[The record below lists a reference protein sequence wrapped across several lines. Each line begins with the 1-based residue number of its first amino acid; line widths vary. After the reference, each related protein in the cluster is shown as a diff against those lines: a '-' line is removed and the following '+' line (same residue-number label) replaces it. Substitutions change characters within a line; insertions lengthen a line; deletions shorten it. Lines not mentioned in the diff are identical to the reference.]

1 MTGYYIFIWLY
12 KIIENQM
19 FPKKSSQ
26 EEKALLETI
35 DQIIIS
41 IIYTDVTTQELMH
54 FRQFSNI
61 SLTARTAANIS
72 SEQTLFIP
80 LWININNNAFSQNSI
95 NICNNTIFMD

>member
-1 MTGYYIFIWLY
+1 
-12 KIIENQM
+12 M

-26 EEKALLETI
+26 EEKALLETT

-54 FRQFSNI
+54 FRQFSSI
-61 SLTARTAANIS
+61 SLRARTANIS

-80 LWININNNAFSQNSI
+80 LWINIDNNAFSENSI
-95 NICNNTIFMD
+95 NICNNTIFID